1 MLIIMNM
8 NHNELFKKVAF
19 YRTDS
24 STGLTFEI
32 FDWTDHFSEISKVS
46 PMVEKVFHW
55 TDF

>member
-1 MLIIMNM
+1 MNM

-32 FDWTDHFSEISKVS
+32 FHWTDHFSEIPKVS
-46 PMVEKVFHW
+46 PMEEKSLPL
-55 TDF
+55 D